1 MPFIKIITVT
11 SIHSIFTQKFS
22 QNPLVVRSPGRVN
35 LIGEHTDYNE
45 GFVLP
50 AAIDKAI
57 FVAIAKRNDAKINLY
72 AVQFDESYEV
82 LLSDIAPSKHW
93 HTYILGVVNQLIVR
107 GYQIGGFN
115 MAIDGD
121 VPLGAGLS
129 SSAALESAVVFALN
143 ELFNLGISRLEMTQI
158 AQKAEQTYSGVMCGI
173 MDMFASIMGK
183 KNHVIRLDCRDLS
196 YQYFPLELGDYKI
209 VLFDTQV
216 KHALAESA
224 YNKRRSECEEGVHFL
239 QKKYPTI
246 VSLRD
251 VTPTLLDDD
260 FLKNV
265 GTDVFNRCK
274 YVVDENLRLLTG
286 CELLQKNDIIGF
298 GKKMNET
305 HLGLSKLYEVSCS
318 ELDFLAHWATE
329 EPAIAGA
336 RMMGGGFGGCTI
348 NLIKENEIDD
358 IFNRFSPKYLA
369 ETGKNLKMYVTSP
382 QDGTTIM

>member
-1 MPFIKIITVT
+1 MNSIFIK
-11 SIHSIFTQKFS
+11 KFS
-22 QNPLVVRSPGRVN
+22 TKPLVVRSPGRVN

-57 FVAIAKRNDAKINLY
+57 YVATSKRNDTKIHLY
-72 AVQFDESYEV
+72 AIQFDEDYEV
-82 LLSDIAPSKHW
+82 ALSDIAPSKHW
-93 HTYILGVVNQLIVR
+93 HTYILGVVNQLVIR

-115 MAIDGD
+115 MTIDGD

-143 ELFNLGISRLEMTQI
+143 ELFELGISRLEMTQI

-196 YQYFPLELGDYKI
+196 YEYFPLELGDYKI

-224 YNKRRSECEEGVHFL
+224 YNDRRSQCEEGVRIL
-239 QKKYPTI
+239 QQKHPDI
-246 VSLRD
+246 VSLRN
-251 VTPTLLDDD
+251 VTPAMLDND
-260 FLKNV
+260 FLKKAGQN
-265 GTDVFNRCK
+265 VFNKCQ
-274 YVVDENLRLLTG
+274 YVVEENLRLLTG
-286 CELLQKNDIIGF
+286 CELLQKNDIAGF
-298 GKKMNET
+298 GKKMNQT
-305 HLGLSKLYEVSCS
+305 HLGLSKLYEVSCA
-318 ELDFLAHWATE
+318 ELDLLAAWATE

-348 NLIKENEIDD
+348 NLIKENEIDG
-358 IFNRFSPKYLA
+358 IFNRFSPKYHA
-369 ETGKNLKMYVTSP
+369 ATGKNLKMYVTSP
-382 QDGTTIM
+382 QDGTNRI